1 MIAVARAREGA
12 GRRAP
17 AERRPAKARLDALV
31 FERGLA
37 ESRERARALIL
48 AGRVHVDGRRADK
61 PGAVVPDGA
70 AVEVL
75 APLPFVSRG
84 GIKLQA
90 ALDAF
95 EVRPAGRVAVDVG
108 ASTGGFTDCLLQA
121 GAARVFAVDVGFGQL
136 DLRLRRDP
144 RVVVLER
151 TNVRSLTRAALD
163 HLAPPQ
169 PPGAPD
175 LATIDVSFISLAL
188 VLPVVAGLL
197 DSPREVVALVK
208 PQFEVGKGQVGKG
221 GVVRDPEKHRA
232 VLLRMGEVARAAGL
246 APRAVIPSPILGPK
260 GNREF
265 LIHLVQRPT
274 FDVQRSMFDVRGS
287 QVREESGAEW
297 SEMVDA
303 CLAPPAAAAAAAQ
316 AKEDRA

>member
-1 MIAVARAREGA
+1 MMSAARAREGA

-17 AERRPAKARLDALV
+17 ERRPGRARLDALV

-48 AGRVHVDGRRADK
+48 AGRVLLDGRRADK
-61 PGAVVPDGA
+61 PGTAVPDGA
-70 AVEVL
+70 RVEVL

-84 GIKLQA
+84 GVKLQA

-95 EVRPAGRVAVDVG
+95 GVRPAGRVAVDVG

-121 GAARVFAVDVGFGQL
+121 GAARVYAVDVGFGQL

-151 TNVRSLTRAALD
+151 TNVRHLGRAALS
-163 HLAPPQ
+163 A
-169 PPGAPD
+169 APD

-188 VLPVVAGLL
+188 VLPVVAELL
-197 DSPREVVALVK
+197 DPPREVVALVK

-232 VLLRMGEVARAAGL
+232 VLLRTGEVARAAGL

-265 LIHLVQRPT
+265 LIHLL
-274 FDVQRSMFDVRGS
+274 G
-287 QVREESGAEW
+287 REAAEDPSREGENEAAEW
-297 SEMVDA
+297 AELVDA
-303 CLAPPAAAAAAAQ
+303 CLAGPPG
-316 AKEDRA
+316 AKGSRA